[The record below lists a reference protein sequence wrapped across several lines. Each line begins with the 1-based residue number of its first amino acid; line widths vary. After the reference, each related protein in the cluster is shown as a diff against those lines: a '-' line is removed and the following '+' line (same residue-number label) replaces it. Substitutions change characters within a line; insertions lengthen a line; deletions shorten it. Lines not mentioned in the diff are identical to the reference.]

1 MGIASKET
9 SPMNAHLDQA
19 GLKNKLLANLPP
31 DLFAQL
37 APHLSQVSLEQE
49 HVIEMPNEAISEVC
63 FPGPGVI
70 SVVARTMG
78 GARLET
84 GLIGPDGM
92 TGLPLLYGIDSTPH
106 ESFVQVP
113 CRVLRIAAGDFRKA
127 VGANHALH
135 LYFLRYAHVFSIQV
149 AHTALCNGRFTI
161 EQRLARW
168 LLMCHDRVDREDI
181 ALTHEFLSLM
191 LGVRRAGVTT
201 ALRDLVALGALAI
214 HRGIIVI
221 RDRTLLLRAAG
232 EAYGVPEAQYAALMP
247 VKAPFAPV

>member
-1 MGIASKET
+1 MT
-9 SPMNAHLDQA
+9 SPFDQS
-19 GLKNKLLANLPP
+19 GLKNTLLANLPP
-31 DLFAQL
+31 DLFARL
-37 APHLSQVSLEQE
+37 APHLSGVSLEQE
-49 HVIEMPNEAISEVC
+49 QVIERPNAAIAQVC
-63 FPGPGVI
+63 FPGPGLI
-70 SVVARTMG
+70 SVIARTPG

-84 GLIGPDGM
+84 GLIGPEGM
-92 TGLPLLYGIDSTPH
+92 TGVPLLYGLDSTPH
-106 ESFVQVP
+106 ESFVQIP
-113 CRVLRIAAGDFRKA
+113 CRVLRIAATDFREA
-127 VGANHALH
+127 VESNHALH

-149 AHTALCNGRFTI
+149 AQTALCNGRFTI

-201 ALRDLVALGALAI
+201 ALRDLVTLGALVI

-221 RDRTLLLRAAG
+221 RDRRRLLEASA

-247 VKAPFAPV
+247 TRSAGFAA